1 MAASS
6 SSQEEACPAQVA
18 AGMVRLGPTCSKQQL
33 ATLVVVTGSS
43 NCRSTLAALEQLRTS
58 PVPLVVVMNT
68 RIPRVDAE
76 GILRAVL
83 AEPALQRHAFVLTTA
98 LAPMLPDELGR
109 LTRLLEVPLVA
120 KPFTEQELLAGV
132 DAARRG
138 LRTPRPTGR

>member
-1 MAASS
+1 MRPRVLLVNDLPRLRRLKRLRLEGAGYEV
-6 SSQEEACPAQVA
+6 SQ
-18 AGMVRLGPTCSKQQL
+18 
-33 ATLVVVTGSS
+33 VVDG
-43 NCRSTLAALEQLRTS
+43 LAALEQLRTS

-68 RIPRVDAE
+68 RIPGVDAE
-76 GILRAVL
+76 GILRSVL

-132 DAARRG
+132 DGARRG
-138 LRTPRPTGR
+138 VRTPRPTGR

>member
-1 MAASS
+1 MHPRVLLVNDLPRLRRLKRLLLEGAGY
-6 SSQEEACPAQVA
+6 EVGQVLD
-18 AGMVRLGPTCSKQQL
+18 G
-33 ATLVVVTGSS
+33 
-43 NCRSTLAALEQLRTS
+43 LAALEQLRTS

-68 RIPRVDAE
+68 RVPGVDAE

-132 DAARRG
+132 DAARRR